1 MLEISLSHNLRV
13 GVKQSI
19 KAMTT
24 GNAVKVFIAR
34 DAEQHVI
41 RPIVEMA
48 AQFSVPIEYIDT
60 MKELGKAC
68 KIDVGAA
75 TAVLMKTDH

>member
-1 MLEISLSHNLRV
+1 MLEIASGYNLRV
-13 GVKQSI
+13 GVKQSY
-19 KAMTT
+19 KAVTS
-24 GNAVKVFIAR
+24 GKAVILYIAK
-34 DAEQHVI
+34 DAEQHVV
-41 RPIVEMA
+41 RPLVELA

-75 TAVLMKTDH
+75 TAVLMNQEL

>member
-1 MLEISLSHNLRV
+1 MLELKSGNNLLV

-19 KAMTT
+19 KAMIA
-24 GNAVKVFIAR
+24 GKAVKVFIAR
-34 DAEQHVI
+34 DAEQHVV

-48 AQFSVPIEYIDT
+48 ARFSVPIEYIDT

-75 TAVLMKTDH
+75 TAVLMKLDL